1 MYLKSIVVN
10 GFKSFAEKVNID
22 LSNKVNVV
30 VGPNGS
36 GKSNVV
42 DAISWVLGTQS
53 PGALR
58 TNKMEDVIFAGTEKL
73 SEKGFAEVYLNFVV
87 DPEKFNGSEEI
98 SIGRKLYRDGAS
110 EYFMNG
116 LNCRLLDIQEF
127 LSDLGIGKQQHTII
141 SQGQIAEILNSKPED
156 HRVTIEE
163 AAGILPFKLKKD
175 KALRRIESGEK
186 EIKRAKDVL
195 REINKQLK
203 PLKIQAEQAQEHESL
218 NASLLDSKTN
228 LNLLKYN
235 NFNTKENDSINK
247 LTTISEKL
255 DDISKSSNEAKA
267 LKSNLTKELG
277 QGVSVSS
284 LFKDHSNKLTTKS
297 EQIKSVAQIA
307 TERLDNLNRETIREE
322 KRLTDLQNKVLSNTL
337 TINDLSNKLI
347 LKKNTLTDLNKRLD
361 HLNKQINENN
371 KNQSASLEVNEAIL
385 EKDLDYLK
393 GIVNKLET
401 NLLTS
406 EGDLNKW
413 ENDRNSTQESMD
425 SFSKLISKKILLK
438 NSFSKVRKN
447 INLIVNREVD
457 VTKENLDILKAEY
470 KSNVDILNSKIE
482 QQNIISNNSS
492 YKEELKNQEIILR
505 KNLNSLEEEITSR
518 SNQLVSAAEQIKFL
532 TNENSELQITI
543 DEIHYAPNNDYKS
556 ELESIISKSTALIKV
571 LNKSAHSMLLQ
582 ADVYEQKHG
591 NKNSRIIELDNEI
604 EKYNKSYLLLN
615 EEKGNISI
623 KNAEYS
629 SEKAHYYSSLK
640 NIYGVENSDIDSF
653 NADLYNQEELE
664 NEIKIIENKLENIG
678 VVNYLAKT
686 DFEQLNARHQD
697 ISVSIED
704 LTTSKKELLTHIKE
718 IEDEIEFRIDSSFN
732 SISVHFGEIFEQLF
746 PGGKGSLELTN
757 KENLLETGI
766 EINVQPKGKKVKK
779 LSLLSG
785 GERSLA
791 AIAFLFA
798 IFKSFP
804 SPFYILD
811 EVEAALDDANLHRMI
826 NLLNYVRDDAQFI
839 IVTHQQQTMHAGD
852 VLYGVTMEPG
862 SGSRIFIKTK
872 SEFENLISNEGKKN
886 E

>member
-10 GFKSFAEKVNID
+10 GFKSFAEKVNIE

-53 PGALR
+53 PGTLR

-73 SEKGFAEVYLNFVV
+73 AEKGFAEVYLNFVV

-98 SIGRKLYRDGAS
+98 SIGRKLFRDGAS

-175 KALRRIESGEK
+175 KALRRIESGDK

-203 PLKIQAEQAQEHESL
+203 PLKIQAEQAQAHETLSK
-218 NASLLDSKTN
+218 SLLENKTNINILKYKIFKEKETGISSELQTTIKDLEEVNKSTDEAKSLKTN
-228 LNLLKYN
+228 L
-235 NFNTKENDSINK
+235 TS
-247 LTTISEKL
+247 
-255 DDISKSSNEAKA
+255 
-267 LKSNLTKELG
+267 ELG

-284 LFKDHSNKLTTKS
+284 LFKDYSNKLSTKS
-297 EQIKSVAQIA
+297 EQVKSVAQIA
-307 TERLDNLNRETIREE
+307 TERLDNLERESIRQE
-322 KRLTDLQNKVLSNTL
+322 KRLSDLQNKVLTNTL

-347 LKKNTLTDLNKRLD
+347 SKKDNLTNLNQNLEY
-361 HLNKQINENN
+361 LNVQLNENN

-393 GIVNKLET
+393 RIISKLEVNIT
-401 NLLTS
+401 DRENEYQKWDKDKIVSSELL
-406 EGDLNKW
+406 
-413 ENDRNSTQESMD
+413 D
-425 SFSKLISKKILLK
+425 SHSSLISKKIILK
-438 NSFSKVRKN
+438 SSFSKVRKN
-447 INLIVNREVD
+447 ISSIFDRELE
-457 VTKENLDILKAEY
+457 VTRNNLDKIKLEY
-470 KSNVDILNSKIE
+470 KNNVDILNSKVE
-482 QQNIISNNSS
+482 QQESISNNSS
-492 YKEELKNQEIILR
+492 YKDELKNQEVSLR
-505 KNLNSLEEEITSR
+505 QNLKQLEDEITSI

-532 TNENSELQITI
+532 TNENSDLQLTI
-543 DEIHYAPNNDYKS
+543 DEIHYAPDHNYKT
-556 ELESIISKSTALIKV
+556 ELENIIDKSTTLISI
-571 LNKSAHSMLLQ
+571 LNKSSESMLLQ
-582 ADVYEQKHG
+582 ANVYEQKHG
-591 NKNSRIIELDNEI
+591 NKNIKITELDNQI
-604 EKYNKSYLLLN
+604 ENLNKKYLSLN
-615 EEKGNISI
+615 DQKGNLSI
-623 KNAEYS
+623 KKAEYS
-629 SEKAHYYSSLK
+629 SEKAHYYSTLI
-640 NIYGVENSDIDSF
+640 NMYGVETEVIDSF
-653 NADLYNQEELE
+653 ISSQYSQNEVE
-664 NEIKIIENKLENIG
+664 NEIRTIEQKLENIG

-686 DFEQLNARHQD
+686 DYEQLDTRHQE
-697 ISVSIED
+697 ISNSIED
-704 LTTSKKELLTHIKE
+704 LTSSKKELLVHIKE

-732 SISVHFGEIFEQLF
+732 SISLHFTEIFEQLF

-826 NLLNYVRDDAQFI
+826 NLLNYVKDDAQFI

-852 VLYGVTMEPG
+852 ILYGVTMEPG

-872 SEFENLISNEGKKN
+872 SEFESLIANEVNKD

>member
-10 GFKSFAEKVNID
+10 GFKSFAERVNID

-87 DPEKFNGSEEI
+87 DADKFNGSEEI

-156 HRVTIEE
+156 HRITIEE

-175 KALRRIESGEK
+175 KALRRIESGDK

-203 PLKIQAEQAQEHESL
+203 PLKIQAEQAQAHESL
-218 NASLLDSKTN
+218 NVSLLEHKTN
-228 LNLLKYN
+228 LNMLKYTIFDN
-235 NFNTKENDSINK
+235 KEKDISIQLDEITNK
-247 LTTISEKL
+247 LINVVSATE
-255 DDISKSSNEAKA
+255 DAKK
-267 LKSNLTKELG
+267 LKSNLTSELG
-277 QGVSVSS
+277 QGVSISS
-284 LFKDHSNKLTTKS
+284 LFKDYSNKLSTKS
-297 EQIKSVAQIA
+297 EQVKSVAQIA
-307 TERLDNLNRETIREE
+307 TERLDNLERESIREE
-322 KRLTDLQNKVLSNTL
+322 QRLSDLQNKVLANTL

-347 LKKNTLTDLNKRLD
+347 TRKDTLTDLNQNLES
-361 HLNKQINENN
+361 LNKQINENN

-393 GIVNKLET
+393 DIVSKLEV
-401 NLLTS
+401 NLSAS
-406 EGDLNKW
+406 EETFNKW
-413 ENDRNSTQESMD
+413 QQDKESTKSLLEKHNS
-425 SFSKLISKKILLK
+425 LISNKFTLK
-438 NSFSKVRKN
+438 SSFSKVRKN
-447 INLIVNREVD
+447 INSIIDREVD
-457 VTKENLDILKAEY
+457 TTKINLDVLKLEY
-470 KSNVDILNSKIE
+470 NKKLDILNSKID
-482 QQNIISNNSS
+482 QQNIISNNTS
-492 YKEELKNQEIILR
+492 YKEELKNQEVSLR
-505 KNLNSLEEEITSR
+505 AKLKSLEDEITSR

-532 TNENSELQITI
+532 TNENSDLQLTI
-543 DEIHYAPNNDYKS
+543 DEIHYAPDTDYKN
-556 ELESIISKSTALIKV
+556 ELENIIAESTKLIQI
-571 LNKSAHSMLLQ
+571 LNTSSESMLSQ
-582 ADVYEQKHG
+582 ADLYEQKHG
-591 NKNSRIIELDNEI
+591 NKNSKISELDHEI
-604 EKYNKSYLLLN
+604 ESLNKTYISLN
-615 EEKGNISI
+615 DEKSNLSI
-623 KNAEYS
+623 QKAEYS
-629 SEKAHYYSSLK
+629 SEKAHHYSTLV
-640 NIYGVENSDIDSF
+640 NMYGIEMRQIQGFDPELHNQNEMENDIRSI
-653 NADLYNQEELE
+653 EEQ
-664 NEIKIIENKLENIG
+664 IEKIG

-686 DFEQLNARHQD
+686 DYEQLDARHQE
-697 ISVSIED
+697 ISASIED
-704 LTTSKKELLTHIKE
+704 LTSSKKELLLHIKE

-732 SISVHFGEIFEQLF
+732 SISVHFAEIFEQLF

-826 NLLNYVRDDAQFI
+826 NLLNYVKDDAQFI

-852 VLYGVTMEPG
+852 ILYGVTMEPG

-872 SEFENLISNEGKKN
+872 SEFENLIANESNIDE
-886 E
+886 

>member
-10 GFKSFAEKVNID
+10 GFKSFAERVNID

-87 DPEKFNGSEEI
+87 DADKFNGSEEI

-156 HRVTIEE
+156 HRITIEE

-175 KALRRIESGEK
+175 KALRRIESGDK

-203 PLKIQAEQAQEHESL
+203 PLKIQAEQAQAHESL
-218 NASLLDSKTN
+218 NVSLLEHKTN
-228 LNLLKYN
+228 LNMLKYTIFDN
-235 NFNTKENDSINK
+235 KEKDISIQLDEITNK
-247 LTTISEKL
+247 LINVVSATE
-255 DDISKSSNEAKA
+255 DAKK
-267 LKSNLTKELG
+267 LKSNLTSELG
-277 QGVSVSS
+277 QGVSISS
-284 LFKDHSNKLTTKS
+284 LFKDYSNKLSTKS
-297 EQIKSVAQIA
+297 EQVKSVAQIA
-307 TERLDNLNRETIREE
+307 TERLDNLERESIREE
-322 KRLTDLQNKVLSNTL
+322 QRLSDLQNKVLANTL

-347 LKKNTLTDLNKRLD
+347 TRKDTLTDLNQNLES
-361 HLNKQINENN
+361 LNKQINENN

-393 GIVNKLET
+393 DIVSKLEV
-401 NLLTS
+401 NLSAS
-406 EGDLNKW
+406 EDTFNKW
-413 ENDRNSTQESMD
+413 QQDKESTKSLLEKHNS
-425 SFSKLISKKILLK
+425 LISNKFTLK
-438 NSFSKVRKN
+438 SSFSKVRKN
-447 INLIVNREVD
+447 INSIIDREVD
-457 VTKENLDILKAEY
+457 TTKDNLDVLKLEY
-470 KSNVDILNSKIE
+470 NKKLDILNSKID
-482 QQNIISNNSS
+482 QQNIISNNTS
-492 YKEELKNQEIILR
+492 YKEELKNQEVSLR
-505 KNLNSLEEEITSR
+505 AKLKSLEDEITSR

-532 TNENSELQITI
+532 TNENSDLQLTI
-543 DEIHYAPNNDYKS
+543 DEIHYAPDTDYKN
-556 ELESIISKSTALIKV
+556 ELENIIAESTKLIQI
-571 LNKSAHSMLLQ
+571 LNTSSESMLSQ
-582 ADVYEQKHG
+582 ADLYEQKHG
-591 NKNSRIIELDNEI
+591 NKNSKISELDDEI
-604 EKYNKSYLLLN
+604 ESLNKTYISLN
-615 EEKGNISI
+615 DEKSNLSI
-623 KNAEYS
+623 QKAEYS
-629 SEKAHYYSSLK
+629 SEKAHHYSTLV
-640 NIYGVENSDIDSF
+640 NMYGIEMRQIQGFDPELHNQNEMENDIRSI
-653 NADLYNQEELE
+653 EEQ
-664 NEIKIIENKLENIG
+664 IEKIG

-686 DFEQLNARHQD
+686 DYEQLDARHQE
-697 ISVSIED
+697 ISASIED
-704 LTTSKKELLTHIKE
+704 LTSSKKELLLHIKE

-732 SISVHFGEIFEQLF
+732 SISVHFAEIFEQLF

-826 NLLNYVRDDAQFI
+826 NLLNYVKDDAQFI

-852 VLYGVTMEPG
+852 ILYGVTMEPG

-872 SEFENLISNEGKKN
+872 SEFENLIANESNIDE
-886 E
+886 

>member
-218 NASLLDSKTN
+218 NASLLESKTN
-228 LNLLKYN
+228 LNLLKYE
-235 NFNTKENDSINK
+235 NFNTKENESINK

-457 VTKENLDILKAEY
+457 ATKENLDILKSEY

-653 NADLYNQEELE
+653 NADLYIQDELE

>member
-10 GFKSFAEKVNID
+10 GFKSFAERVNID

-87 DPEKFNGSEEI
+87 DADKFNGSEEI

-156 HRVTIEE
+156 HRITIEE

-175 KALRRIESGEK
+175 KALRRIESGDK

-203 PLKIQAEQAQEHESL
+203 PLKIQAEQAQAHESL
-218 NASLLDSKTN
+218 NVSLLEHKTN
-228 LNLLKYN
+228 LNMLKYTI
-235 NFNTKENDSINK
+235 FDIKEKDISIQLDEITNK
-247 LTTISEKL
+247 LKNVVSAT
-255 DDISKSSNEAKA
+255 EAAKK
-267 LKSNLTKELG
+267 LKSNLTSELG
-277 QGVSVSS
+277 QGVSISS
-284 LFKDHSNKLTTKS
+284 LFKDYSNKLSTKS
-297 EQIKSVAQIA
+297 EQVKSVAQIA
-307 TERLDNLNRETIREE
+307 TERLDNLERESIREE
-322 KRLTDLQNKVLSNTL
+322 QRLSDLQNKVLANTL

-347 LKKNTLTDLNKRLD
+347 TRKDTLTDLNQNLES
-361 HLNKQINENN
+361 LNKQINENN

-393 GIVNKLET
+393 DIVSKLEV
-401 NLLTS
+401 NLSAS
-406 EGDLNKW
+406 EETFNKW
-413 ENDRNSTQESMD
+413 QQDKESTKSLLEKHNS
-425 SFSKLISKKILLK
+425 LISNKFTLK
-438 NSFSKVRKN
+438 SSFSKVRKN
-447 INLIVNREVD
+447 INSIIDREVD
-457 VTKENLDILKAEY
+457 TTKINLDVLKLEY
-470 KSNVDILNSKIE
+470 NKKLDILNSKID
-482 QQNIISNNSS
+482 QQNIISNNTS
-492 YKEELKNQEIILR
+492 YKEELKNQEVSLR
-505 KNLNSLEEEITSR
+505 AKLKSLEDDITSR

-532 TNENSELQITI
+532 TNENSDLQLTI
-543 DEIHYAPNNDYKS
+543 DEIHYAPDTDYKN
-556 ELESIISKSTALIKV
+556 ELENIIAESTKLIQI
-571 LNKSAHSMLLQ
+571 LNTSSESMLSQ
-582 ADVYEQKHG
+582 ADLYEQKHG
-591 NKNSRIIELDNEI
+591 NKNSKISELDNEI
-604 EKYNKSYLLLN
+604 ESLNKTYISLN
-615 EEKGNISI
+615 DEKSNLSI
-623 KNAEYS
+623 QKAEYS
-629 SEKAHYYSSLK
+629 SEKAHHYSTLVNMYGIEMRQIQGFDPELHNQNEMEN
-640 NIYGVENSDIDSF
+640 NIRSI
-653 NADLYNQEELE
+653 EEQ
-664 NEIKIIENKLENIG
+664 IEKIG

-686 DFEQLNARHQD
+686 DYEQLDARHQE
-697 ISVSIED
+697 ISASIED
-704 LTTSKKELLTHIKE
+704 LTSSKKELLLHIKE

-732 SISVHFGEIFEQLF
+732 SISVHFAEIFEQLF

-826 NLLNYVRDDAQFI
+826 NLLNYVKDDAQFI

-852 VLYGVTMEPG
+852 ILYGVTMEPG

-872 SEFENLISNEGKKN
+872 SEFENLIANESNIDE
-886 E
+886 

>member
-1 MYLKSIVVN
+1 ML
-10 GFKSFAEKVNID
+10 
-22 LSNKVNVV
+22 
-30 VGPNGS
+30 P
-36 GKSNVV
+36 
-42 DAISWVLGTQS
+42 VLT
-53 PGALR
+53 
-58 TNKMEDVIFAGTEKL
+58 
-73 SEKGFAEVYLNFVV
+73 
-87 DPEKFNGSEEI
+87 
-98 SIGRKLYRDGAS
+98 
-110 EYFMNG
+110 
-116 LNCRLLDIQEF
+116 
-127 LSDLGIGKQQHTII
+127 
-141 SQGQIAEILNSKPED
+141 
-156 HRVTIEE
+156 
-163 AAGILPFKLKKD
+163 
-175 KALRRIESGEK
+175 
-186 EIKRAKDVL
+186 
-195 REINKQLK
+195 
-203 PLKIQAEQAQEHESL
+203 
-218 NASLLDSKTN
+218 
-228 LNLLKYN
+228 
-235 NFNTKENDSINK
+235 
-247 LTTISEKL
+247 
-255 DDISKSSNEAKA
+255 
-267 LKSNLTKELG
+267 
-277 QGVSVSS
+277 
-284 LFKDHSNKLTTKS
+284 
-297 EQIKSVAQIA
+297 
-307 TERLDNLNRETIREE
+307 
-322 KRLTDLQNKVLSNTL
+322 NTL

-347 LKKNTLTDLNKRLD
+347 LKKNTLTDLNKSLEN
-361 HLNKQINENN
+361 LNKQINENN

-556 ELESIISKSTALIKV
+556 ELESIISKSTSLIKV

-640 NIYGVENSDIDSF
+640 NIYGVENNDIDSF
-653 NADLYNQEELE
+653 NSDLYSQDELE

-686 DFEQLNARHQD
+686 DFEQLNTRHQD

>member
-10 GFKSFAEKVNID
+10 GFKSFAERVNID

-87 DPEKFNGSEEI
+87 DADKFNGSEEI

-156 HRVTIEE
+156 HRITIEE

-175 KALRRIESGEK
+175 KALRRIESGDK

-203 PLKIQAEQAQEHESL
+203 PLKIQAEQAQAHESL
-218 NASLLDSKTN
+218 NVSLLEHKTN
-228 LNLLKYN
+228 LNMLKYTIFDN
-235 NFNTKENDSINK
+235 KEKDISVQLDEITNK
-247 LTTISEKL
+247 LKNVVSATE
-255 DDISKSSNEAKA
+255 DAKK
-267 LKSNLTKELG
+267 LKSNLTSELG
-277 QGVSVSS
+277 QGVSISS
-284 LFKDHSNKLTTKS
+284 LFKDYSNKLSTKS
-297 EQIKSVAQIA
+297 EQVKSVAQIA
-307 TERLDNLNRETIREE
+307 TERLDNLERESIREE
-322 KRLTDLQNKVLSNTL
+322 QRLSDLQNKVLANTL

-347 LKKNTLTDLNKRLD
+347 TRKDTLTDLNQNLES
-361 HLNKQINENN
+361 LNKQINENN

-393 GIVNKLET
+393 DIVSKLEV
-401 NLLTS
+401 NLSAS
-406 EGDLNKW
+406 EETFNKW
-413 ENDRNSTQESMD
+413 QQDKESTKSLLEKHNS
-425 SFSKLISKKILLK
+425 LISNKFTLK
-438 NSFSKVRKN
+438 SSFSKVRKN
-447 INLIVNREVD
+447 INSIIDREVD
-457 VTKENLDILKAEY
+457 TTKINLDLLKLEY
-470 KSNVDILNSKIE
+470 NKKLDILNSKID
-482 QQNIISNNSS
+482 QQNIISNNTS
-492 YKEELKNQEIILR
+492 YKEELKNQEVSLR
-505 KNLNSLEEEITSR
+505 AKLKSLEDDITSR

-532 TNENSELQITI
+532 TNENSDLQLTI
-543 DEIHYAPNNDYKS
+543 DEIHYAPDTDYKN
-556 ELESIISKSTALIKV
+556 ELENIIAESTKLIQI
-571 LNKSAHSMLLQ
+571 LNTSSESMLSQ
-582 ADVYEQKHG
+582 ADLYEQKHG
-591 NKNSRIIELDNEI
+591 NKNSKISELDDEI
-604 EKYNKSYLLLN
+604 ESLNKTYISLN
-615 EEKGNISI
+615 DEKSNLSI
-623 KNAEYS
+623 QKAEYS
-629 SEKAHYYSSLK
+629 SEKAHHYSTLV
-640 NIYGVENSDIDSF
+640 NMYGIEMRQIQGFDPELHNQNEMENDIRSI
-653 NADLYNQEELE
+653 EEQ
-664 NEIKIIENKLENIG
+664 IEKIG

-686 DFEQLNARHQD
+686 DYEQLDARHQE
-697 ISVSIED
+697 ISASIED
-704 LTTSKKELLTHIKE
+704 LTSSKKELLLHIKE

-732 SISVHFGEIFEQLF
+732 SISVHFAEIFEQLF

-826 NLLNYVRDDAQFI
+826 NLLNYVKDDAQFI

-852 VLYGVTMEPG
+852 ILYGVTMEPG

-872 SEFENLISNEGKKN
+872 SEFENLIANESNIDE
-886 E
+886 

>member
-10 GFKSFAEKVNID
+10 GFKSFAERVNID

-87 DPEKFNGSEEI
+87 DADKFNGSEEI

-156 HRVTIEE
+156 HRITIEE

-175 KALRRIESGEK
+175 KALRRIESGDK

-203 PLKIQAEQAQEHESL
+203 PLKIQAEQAQAHESL
-218 NASLLDSKTN
+218 NVSLLEHKTN
-228 LNLLKYN
+228 LNMLKYTIFDN
-235 NFNTKENDSINK
+235 KEKDISIQLDEITNK
-247 LTTISEKL
+247 LKNVVSAT
-255 DDISKSSNEAKA
+255 EAAKK
-267 LKSNLTKELG
+267 LKSNLTSELG
-277 QGVSVSS
+277 QGVSISS
-284 LFKDHSNKLTTKS
+284 LFKDYSNKLSTKS
-297 EQIKSVAQIA
+297 EQVKSVAQIA
-307 TERLDNLNRETIREE
+307 TERLDNLERESIREE
-322 KRLTDLQNKVLSNTL
+322 QRLSDLQNKVLANTL

-347 LKKNTLTDLNKRLD
+347 TRKDTLTDLNQNLES
-361 HLNKQINENN
+361 LNKQINENN

-393 GIVNKLET
+393 DIVSKLEV
-401 NLLTS
+401 NLSAS
-406 EGDLNKW
+406 EETFNKW
-413 ENDRNSTQESMD
+413 QQDKESTKSLLEKHNS
-425 SFSKLISKKILLK
+425 LISNKFTLK
-438 NSFSKVRKN
+438 SSFSKVRKN
-447 INLIVNREVD
+447 INSIIDREVD
-457 VTKENLDILKAEY
+457 TTKINLDVLKLEY
-470 KSNVDILNSKIE
+470 NKKLDILNSKID
-482 QQNIISNNSS
+482 QQNIISNNTS
-492 YKEELKNQEIILR
+492 YKEELKNQEVSLR
-505 KNLNSLEEEITSR
+505 AKLKSLEDDITSR

-532 TNENSELQITI
+532 TNENSDLQLTI
-543 DEIHYAPNNDYKS
+543 DEIHYAPDTDYKN
-556 ELESIISKSTALIKV
+556 ELENIIAESTKLIQI
-571 LNKSAHSMLLQ
+571 LNTSSESMLSQ
-582 ADVYEQKHG
+582 ADLYEQKHG
-591 NKNSRIIELDNEI
+591 NKNSKISELDDEI
-604 EKYNKSYLLLN
+604 ESLNKTYISLN
-615 EEKGNISI
+615 DEKSNLSI
-623 KNAEYS
+623 QKAEYS
-629 SEKAHYYSSLK
+629 SEKAHHYSTLV
-640 NIYGVENSDIDSF
+640 NMYGIEMRQIQGFDPELHNQNEMENDIRSI
-653 NADLYNQEELE
+653 EEQ
-664 NEIKIIENKLENIG
+664 IEKIG

-686 DFEQLNARHQD
+686 DYEQLDARHQE
-697 ISVSIED
+697 ISASIED
-704 LTTSKKELLTHIKE
+704 LTSSKKELLLHIKE

-732 SISVHFGEIFEQLF
+732 SISVHFAEIFEQLF

-826 NLLNYVRDDAQFI
+826 NLLNYVKDDAQFI

-852 VLYGVTMEPG
+852 ILYGVTMEPG

-872 SEFENLISNEGKKN
+872 SEFENLIANESNIDE
-886 E
+886 

>member
-10 GFKSFAEKVNID
+10 GFKSFAERVNID

-87 DPEKFNGSEEI
+87 DADKFNGSEEI

-156 HRVTIEE
+156 HRITIEE

-175 KALRRIESGEK
+175 KALRRIESGDK

-203 PLKIQAEQAQEHESL
+203 PLKIQAEQAQAHESL
-218 NASLLDSKTN
+218 NVSLLQHKTN
-228 LNLLKYN
+228 LNMLKYTIFDN
-235 NFNTKENDSINK
+235 KEKDISIQLDEITNK
-247 LTTISEKL
+247 LKNVVSATE
-255 DDISKSSNEAKA
+255 DAKK
-267 LKSNLTKELG
+267 LKSNLTSELG
-277 QGVSVSS
+277 QGVSISS
-284 LFKDHSNKLTTKS
+284 LFKDYSNKLSTKS
-297 EQIKSVAQIA
+297 EQVKSVAQIA
-307 TERLDNLNRETIREE
+307 TERLDNLERESIREE
-322 KRLTDLQNKVLSNTL
+322 QRLSDLQNKVLANTL
-337 TINDLSNKLI
+337 TINDFSNKLI
-347 LKKNTLTDLNKRLD
+347 TRKNILTELNQNLES
-361 HLNKQINENN
+361 LNKQINENN

-393 GIVNKLET
+393 DIVSKLEV
-401 NLLTS
+401 NLSAS
-406 EGDLNKW
+406 EDTFNKW
-413 ENDRNSTQESMD
+413 QQDKESTESLLEKHNS
-425 SFSKLISKKILLK
+425 LISNKFTLK
-438 NSFSKVRKN
+438 SSFSKVRKN
-447 INLIVNREVD
+447 INSIIDREVD
-457 VTKENLDILKAEY
+457 TTKDNLDVLKLEY
-470 KSNVDILNSKIE
+470 NKKLDILNSKID
-482 QQNIISNNSS
+482 QQNIISNNTS
-492 YKEELKNQEIILR
+492 YKEELKNQEISLR
-505 KNLNSLEEEITSR
+505 AKLKSLEDEITSR

-532 TNENSELQITI
+532 TNENSDLQLTI
-543 DEIHYAPNNDYKS
+543 DEIHYAPDTDYKN
-556 ELESIISKSTALIKV
+556 ELENIIAESTKLIQI
-571 LNKSAHSMLLQ
+571 LNTSSESMLSQ
-582 ADVYEQKHG
+582 ADLYEQKHG
-591 NKNSRIIELDNEI
+591 NKNSKISELDHEI
-604 EKYNKSYLLLN
+604 ESLNKTHISLN
-615 EEKGNISI
+615 DEKSNLSI
-623 KNAEYS
+623 QKAEYS
-629 SEKAHYYSSLK
+629 SEKAHHYSTLV
-640 NIYGVENSDIDSF
+640 NMYGIEMRQIQGFDPELHNQNEMENDIRSI
-653 NADLYNQEELE
+653 EEQ
-664 NEIKIIENKLENIG
+664 IEKIG

-686 DFEQLNARHQD
+686 DYEQLDARHQE
-697 ISVSIED
+697 ISASIED
-704 LTTSKKELLTHIKE
+704 LTSSKKELLLHIKE

-732 SISVHFGEIFEQLF
+732 SISVHFAEIFEQLF

-826 NLLNYVRDDAQFI
+826 NLLNYVKDDAQFI

-852 VLYGVTMEPG
+852 ILYGVTMEPG

-872 SEFENLISNEGKKN
+872 SEFENLIANESSSD

>member
-10 GFKSFAEKVNID
+10 GFKSFAERVNID

-87 DPEKFNGSEEI
+87 DADKFNGSEEI

-156 HRVTIEE
+156 HRITIEE

-175 KALRRIESGEK
+175 KALRRIESGDK

-203 PLKIQAEQAQEHESL
+203 PLKIQAEQAQAHESL
-218 NASLLDSKTN
+218 NVSLLQHKTN
-228 LNLLKYN
+228 LNMLKYTIFN
-235 NFNTKENDSINK
+235 NKEKDLSIQLNEVTNK
-247 LTTISEKL
+247 LKNVVSATEDAKKL
-255 DDISKSSNEAKA
+255 KT
-267 LKSNLTKELG
+267 NLTSELG
-277 QGVSVSS
+277 QGVSISS
-284 LFKDHSNKLTTKS
+284 LFKDYSNKLSTKS
-297 EQIKSVAQIA
+297 EQVKSVAQIA
-307 TERLDNLNRETIREE
+307 TERLDNLERESIREE
-322 KRLTDLQNKVLSNTL
+322 KRLSDLQNKVLANTL

-347 LKKNTLTDLNKRLD
+347 TRKNTLTELNQNLES
-361 HLNKQINENN
+361 LNKQINENN

-393 GIVNKLET
+393 DIVSKLED
-401 NLLTS
+401 NLSAS
-406 EGDLNKW
+406 EETFNKW
-413 ENDRNSTQESMD
+413 QQDKESTKSLLE
-425 SFSKLISKKILLK
+425 KHNTLISNKFTLK
-438 NSFSKVRKN
+438 SSFSKVRKN
-447 INLIVNREVD
+447 INSIIDREVD
-457 VTKENLDILKAEY
+457 TTKINLDVLKLEY
-470 KSNVDILNSKIE
+470 NKKLDILNSKID
-482 QQNIISNNSS
+482 QQNIISNNTS
-492 YKEELKNQEIILR
+492 YKEELKNQEVSLR
-505 KNLNSLEEEITSR
+505 AKLKSLEDDITSR

-532 TNENSELQITI
+532 TNENSDLQLTI
-543 DEIHYAPNNDYKS
+543 DEIHYAPDTDYKN
-556 ELESIISKSTALIKV
+556 ELENIIAESTKLIQI
-571 LNKSAHSMLLQ
+571 LNTSSESMLSQ
-582 ADVYEQKHG
+582 ADLYEQKHG
-591 NKNSRIIELDNEI
+591 NKNSKISELDDEI
-604 EKYNKSYLLLN
+604 ESLNKNYISLN
-615 EEKGNISI
+615 DEKSNLSI
-623 KNAEYS
+623 NKAEYS
-629 SEKAHYYSSLK
+629 SEKAHHYSTLI
-640 NIYGVENSDIDSF
+640 NMYGLEMTQIESF
-653 NADLYNQEELE
+653 DPELHNQNEIE
-664 NEIKIIENKLENIG
+664 NEIRSIEEQIEKIG

-686 DFEQLNARHQD
+686 DYEQLDARHNE

-704 LTTSKKELLTHIKE
+704 LTSSKKELLLHIKE

-732 SISVHFGEIFEQLF
+732 SISVHFAEIFEQLF

-826 NLLNYVRDDAQFI
+826 NLLNYVKDDAQFI

-852 VLYGVTMEPG
+852 ILYGVTMEPG

-872 SEFENLISNEGKKN
+872 SEFENLIANESNRDE
-886 E
+886 

>member
-218 NASLLDSKTN
+218 NASLLESKTN
-228 LNLLKYN
+228 LNLLKYE
-235 NFNTKENDSINK
+235 NFNTKENESINK

-322 KRLTDLQNKVLSNTL
+322 KRLSDLQNKVLTNTL

-347 LKKNTLTDLNKRLD
+347 LKKNTLTDLNKSLEN
-361 HLNKQINENN
+361 LNKQINENN

-385 EKDLDYLK
+385 VKDLDYLK

-457 VTKENLDILKAEY
+457 ATKENLDILKSEY

-556 ELESIISKSTALIKV
+556 ELESIISKSTSLIKV

-604 EKYNKSYLLLN
+604 EEYNKSYILLN

-640 NIYGVENSDIDSF
+640 NIYGVENNDIDSF
-653 NADLYNQEELE
+653 NSDLYSQDELE